1 MRQQTLLIQHGC
13 TTTAV
18 CPLAWRGKVDFR
30 TISGPL
36 GRSVAAS
43 ERNLRSHMAT
53 MNPDDTMDQLKLQLS
68 MNTHTTLLS
77 LNSTVIKAV
86 HEALN
91 GIIRNIA

>member
-1 MRQQTLLIQHGC
+1 MDIRN
-13 TTTAV
+13 
-18 CPLAWRGKVDFR
+18 
-30 TISGPL
+30 ISGSL
-36 GRSVAAS
+36 GRSVEAS
-43 ERNLRSHMAT
+43 ERSLRNHMAT
-53 MNPDDTMDQLKLQLS
+53 MNPDDSMDQLKLQIS

>member
-1 MRQQTLLIQHGC
+1 MLSVQHGC
-13 TTTAV
+13 ATTADY
-18 CPLAWRGKVDFR
+18 PPAWRGEVDIR
-30 TISGPL
+30 NISGSL
-36 GRSVAAS
+36 GRSVEAS
-43 ERNLRSHMAT
+43 ERSLRNHMAT
-53 MNPDDTMDQLKLQLS
+53 MNPDDSMDQLKLQIS

>member
-1 MRQQTLLIQHGC
+1 MPQQTLSVQHGC
-13 TTTAV
+13 ATTADY
-18 CPLAWRGKVDFR
+18 PPAWRGEVDFR
-30 TISGPL
+30 TISGSL

-43 ERNLRSHMAT
+43 ERSLKSHMAT
-53 MNPDDTMDQLKLQLS
+53 MNPDDTMDQLQLQLS

-91 GIIRNIA
+91 AIIRNIA

>member
-1 MRQQTLLIQHGC
+1 
-13 TTTAV
+13 
-18 CPLAWRGKVDFR
+18 
-30 TISGPL
+30 
-36 GRSVAAS
+36 
-43 ERNLRSHMAT
+43 MAT
-53 MNPDDTMDQLKLQLS
+53 MSPDDTMDQLKLQLS